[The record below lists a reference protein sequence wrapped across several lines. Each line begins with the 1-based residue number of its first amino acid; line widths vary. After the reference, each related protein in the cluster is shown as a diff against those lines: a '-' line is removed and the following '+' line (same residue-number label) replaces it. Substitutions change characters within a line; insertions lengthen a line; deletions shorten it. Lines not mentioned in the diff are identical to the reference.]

1 MQLGDLRR
9 RITIESQTL
18 SSDANGQEIITW
30 GTLAEVWARMTFE
43 TSMTSENGGESVE
56 ADQRVAQRIVKFT
69 IRFRDDVD
77 ATCRILYDSK
87 YYFIT
92 GVEQLGRE
100 RFLTIK
106 TFYADRELG

>member
-18 SSDANGQEIITW
+18 STDANGQEIVTW
-30 GTLAEVWARMTFE
+30 GDLASVWARMTF
-43 TSMTSENGGESVE
+43 ENGGESVE

-92 GVEQLGRE
+92 GVERLGRQ
-100 RFLTIK
+100 RFLVIK